1 MRRHGITLL
10 FALGILLSF
19 GALSHAQDG
28 AGQLC
33 IRAYDDRNGN
43 GAFDEGEPFISRDV
57 GVSLANTEGII
68 THTALLDDSP
78 RASQGLLC
86 FQSLP
91 TGQYNVVVASAAYV
105 ATTADFFVATVSQ
118 TSVPQVFDFG
128 ARLITL
134 EVGTPTRQG
143 QFSPVQL
150 RNLLQRLLF
159 SSLGAGAVMG
169 FMIFL
174 GVVLYFL
181 FVRPRRVLA
190 PANPRATGAMR
201 AVAPYDAPA
210 RAVRTLDT
218 DKLTPPSD
226 DDTDRFKPPKS

>member
-1 MRRHGITLL
+1 MIRHGITLL
-10 FALGILLSF
+10 LALGMLL
-19 GALSHAQDG
+19 GLGMAQDG

-43 GAFDEGEPFISRDV
+43 GAFDEGEPFISRDI
-57 GVSLANTEGII
+57 GVSLANTDGII

-91 TGQYNVVVASAAYV
+91 TGQYNVVVASAAYD

-128 ARLITL
+128 ARLITP
-134 EVGTPTRQG
+134 EVSTPAPQG
-143 QFSPVQL
+143 RFSPVQL
-150 RNLLQRLLF
+150 RTLLQRLLF
-159 SSLGAGAVMG
+159 SGLGAGAVMG
-169 FMIFL
+169 FMVFL

-181 FVRPRRVLA
+181 FVRPRRMPA
-190 PANPRATGAMR
+190 PHATGAIR
-201 AVAPYDAPA
+201 APAPYDAPA